1 MAPDDSGAQ
10 SSTNAS
16 MNAMMASD
24 PRIHFDQT
32 SQKWCFEADDGTEME
47 WDQTRHAWV
56 PVLEDELVHKQQA
69 AYSVQGVDEST
80 PAAPVL
86 ARENK
91 RRKKDKDARPTTD
104 DNQVVVDDTFLASS
118 LTASTDNDSA
128 IASSSSSGPSTSKSH
143 KQHQDTS
150 KQSRAVFVSQLPLS
164 ATTDQIKQVFSK
176 AGLIMEDADGE
187 PRIKLYKDDK
197 GLFKGE
203 ALVVYLQEASVELAE
218 KLLDETELELGS
230 GQGAMKVKKA
240 EWSKDQNQ
248 QQGHQSGAA
257 NEDKRAGGGQREN
270 DQQRRQRQKKR
281 TEKLRQKLT
290 DWSSSDDEATAQ
302 LKARARLNPKVVVL
316 QGMFTLAELEQDPAL
331 LLDLKEDVREECE
344 TLGEVTNVN
353 LYDKEPTGILTVRF
367 KDELAAKA
375 CIVKMNGRYFG
386 GRQVRAFYLDTA
398 QKYKKSGQGVDLVGT
413 GFGDQGEDERE
424 NEQEEERLRKYA
436 EWLEK
441 GGDEGGERHEGA
453 NGGGEK

>member
-1 MAPDDSGAQ
+1 MAPDEKDRPAG
-10 SSTNAS
+10 STDAS
-16 MNAMMASD
+16 MTAMMASD
-24 PRIHFDQT
+24 SRIHFDQT
-32 SQKWCFEADDGTEME
+32 TQKWCFEADDGTEME
-47 WDQTRHAWV
+47 WDTLRHAWV

-69 AYSVQGVDEST
+69 AYSVQGT
-80 PAAPVL
+80 PAAPVI

-91 RRKKDKDARPTTD
+91 RRKKDKDANHQEAD
-104 DNQVVVDDTFLASS
+104 VDETL
-118 LTASTDNDSA
+118 ASTDADSSLDPST
-128 IASSSSSGPSTSKSH
+128 SSSSSASAPTATAAAVSKNKTNNKSHDSSKS
-143 KQHQDTS
+143 
-150 KQSRAVFVSQLPLS
+150 SRAVFVSQLPLT
-164 ATTDQIKQVFSK
+164 ATVDQIKSVFSK

-187 PRIKLYKDDK
+187 PRIKMYKDDK

-203 ALVVYLQEASVELAE
+203 ALVVYLQEASVDLATR
-218 KLLDETELELGS
+218 LLDETELELGS
-230 GQGAMKVKKA
+230 GQGVMKVKKA
-240 EWSKDQNQ
+240 EWSKDQQ
-248 QQGHQSGAA
+248 QQQQTVDEAGNSARTRQGA
-257 NEDKRAGGGQREN
+257 GEN

-316 QGMFTLAELEQDPAL
+316 QGMFTLAELEEDPAL

-375 CIVKMNGRYFG
+375 CIAKMNGRYFG
-386 GRQVRAFYLDTA
+386 GRQVRAYYLDTA
-398 QKYKKSGQGVDLVGT
+398 QKYKKSGQGVDLAGT
-413 GFGDQGEDERE
+413 GLGDEHEERRE
-424 NEQEEERLRKYA
+424 HEQEEERLRKYA

-441 GGDEGGERHEGA
+441 GGDNGETDAGGHTA
-453 NGGGEK
+453 